1 MSHELP
7 PPSFEVIISTFAT
20 QAAVSLGQVANPVT
34 NKTETDLE
42 QAKFAIDLLQV
53 LNEKSKG
60 NCTEDEEALLT
71 DILYRL
77 RMLYVDKSG
86 GSDRAELS

>member
-1 MSHELP
+1 MSQEFP
-7 PPSFEVIISTFAT
+7 PPSFDVIISTFAT

-42 QAKFAIDLLQV
+42 QAKFAIDLLQI
-53 LNEKSKG
+53 LEEKSKG
-60 NCTEDEEALLT
+60 NLTDEEETLMT

-77 RMLYVDKSG
+77 RMLFVDKAGDG
-86 GSDRAELS
+86 G

>member
-60 NCTEDEEALLT
+60 NCTEDEEARLT

-77 RMLYVDKSG
+77 RRLYVDKSG

>member
-1 MSHELP
+1 MSQEFP

-34 NKTETDLE
+34 NKTETDLD
-42 QAKFAIDLLQV
+42 QAKFAIDLLQI
-53 LNEKSKG
+53 LEEKSKG
-60 NCTEDEEALLT
+60 NLTDEEEALMT

-77 RMLYVDKSG
+77 RMLFVDKAG
-86 GSDRAELS
+86 EGD